1 MKKMITLIFLLL
13 ITVNLFA
20 PGDERPILIA
30 PVLTHPYAKI
40 IQAIGTVESNRD
52 NAAFNKKEG
61 AAGQFQI
68 RAIRLK
74 DFNHRT
80 GMKYRLKDMH
90 DYTKAVTVFM
100 YYASDFAPDD
110 YEGIAKE
117 WNKSRTNRYWNKVK
131 DQLKNNPI
139 IFCTYYT
146 NTLTLK

>member
-1 MKKMITLIFLLL
+1 MTILIFLLL

-40 IQAIGTVESNRD
+40 ITAIGMVESNRD

-61 AAGQFQI
+61 AAGQFQV

-100 YYASDFAPDD
+100 YYASAFAPDD

-117 WNKSRTNRYWNKVK
+117 WNKSRTDKYWNKVK
-131 DQLKNNPI
+131 NELKKESLSLHI
-139 IFCTYYT
+139 
-146 NTLTLK
+146 LH

>member
-1 MKKMITLIFLLL
+1 MVTLILFLL
-13 ITVNLFA
+13 ITINLLA

-40 IQAIGTVESNRD
+40 ITAIGTVESNRD

-61 AAGQFQI
+61 AAGYFQV

-110 YEGIAKE
+110 YEGIAKD
-117 WNKSRTNRYWNKVK
+117 WNKSRTDRYWNKVK
-131 DQLKNNPI
+131 AELKNN
-139 IFCTYYT
+139 
-146 NTLTLK
+146 

>member
-1 MKKMITLIFLLL
+1 MITLISLLL
-13 ITVNLFA
+13 ITVNLLA

-40 IQAIGTVESNRD
+40 ITAIGTVESNRD

-80 GMKYRLKDMH
+80 GIKYRLKDMY
-90 DYTKAVTVFM
+90 DYNKAITVFM
-100 YYASDFAPDD
+100 YYASNYSPDD

-117 WNKSRTNRYWNKVK
+117 WNKSRTDRYWNKVK
-131 DQLKNNPI
+131 AELK
-139 IFCTYYT
+139 
-146 NTLTLK
+146 K

>member
-1 MKKMITLIFLLL
+1 MMKKMTILIFLLL
-13 ITVNLFA
+13 TTVNLFA
-20 PGDERPILIA
+20 PGDERPVLIA

-40 IQAIGTVESNRD
+40 ITAIGIVESGQD

-61 AAGQFQI
+61 AAGIFQV

-80 GMKYRLKDMH
+80 GMDYHMKDMH

-117 WNKSRTNRYWNKVK
+117 WNKSRTDRYWSKVK
-131 DQLKNNPI
+131 AELK
-139 IFCTYYT
+139 
-146 NTLTLK
+146 K